1 MVASEHETIMQI
13 WINAQAK
20 NLEEANN
27 RIIKKQIIK

>member
-1 MVASEHETIMQI
+1 MIASEHETIIQI

-27 RIIKKQIIK
+27 QIIKNK

>member
-1 MVASEHETIMQI
+1 MVASENETIIQI

-27 RIIKKQIIK
+27 QIIKNK

>member
-1 MVASEHETIMQI
+1 MITSEHETIIQI

-27 RIIKKQIIK
+27 QIIKNK